1 MVHTDEGVDGPEGS
15 AWLTHDRSSL
25 HLSLAH
31 REQLDSA
38 DERMI
43 ELLNADGRISNREIA
58 SEIDLTEVTVAARIR
73 ALIEKRVLGISAVFD
88 WRAAGYLV
96 DMWITIRVG
105 GASVREVARE
115 IADLARVHSVHI
127 VFGETDIIVHAVM
140 SDTSAAATF
149 LAQDLRPIPGIDS
162 VNPMM
167 ALRTSKYNV
176 NFARMPI
183 VRTEFSFPNPVVE
196 MDDVDRDIL
205 SAIAL
210 DGRRSNRDIAR
221 ELEVSDSTV
230 RLRIRRLEQAGLLRI
245 SAQTDPYLTGKVDAW
260 AYVRLEISGDQSKV
274 VELLVKTPEVGVVAE
289 VSDRYQL
296 LILVIAKTRPA
307 LIDFVVNQLRTIPGV
322 RSTQTC
328 EIIHT
333 QKLDYHWGRLNS
345 S

>member
-1 MVHTDEGVDGPEGS
+1 
-15 AWLTHDRSSL
+15 
-25 HLSLAH
+25 
-31 REQLDSA
+31 
-38 DERMI
+38 MI